1 MKGNVIYIPE
11 INGSD
16 PRMIVTRE
24 LMKIQRV
31 VAEISDQL
39 EKLNQRVTVLES
51 KHEE

>member
-1 MKGNVIYIPE
+1 MKGSVIYIPE
-11 INGSD
+11 TNGSD
-16 PRMIVTRE
+16 SKLIITRE